1 MSLIFWLAVT
11 RESLMTRLPQKEN
24 LSHLKDS
31 EVSSLGYRRK
41 ILFKVKALRA
51 GTTIVTANYNGQTAR
66 TNVTVMD
73 VSEIGNVN
81 ANVSPS
87 IECRSGVVVAGGCT
101 IEVYGI
107 ASTKV
112 LEESI
117 PVTSV
122 TSLAAFMWFVR
133 QTSPAADRHSKS
145 RVRIGMFVK
154 TS

>member
-87 IECRSGVVVAGGCT
+87 IECRSGAVVAGGCT

-112 LEESI
+112 LDGIDSCDLCDLAGGI
-117 PVTSV
+117 YVVCATDKSGRRSSLKVT
-122 TSLAAFMWFVR
+122 R
-133 QTSPAADRHSKS
+133 
-145 RVRIGMFVK
+145 
-154 TS
+154 